1 MLQIKIVLKC
11 KKNEIREI
19 WGILRLKS
27 QSLDTTQAI
36 FYMSFTFCLFLFSC
50 LMSIHRRWIPYS
62 FVVLGH
68 SSIQSL
74 YRIQLSWGSNTHLSN
89 HNTEMKKKK
98 KVGLIVIHL
107 SFYFSL
113 DKTCMLEIFFH
124 LPKALKWIK
133 FVSKANFYQQSITED
148 TQGDRHFTVSPKLTP
163 KKSYTT
169 FSLYFFFF

>member
-1 MLQIKIVLKC
+1 MRYSSFKKSITRHSSSDILHVFHFLSFSFFLLNVNTPEMNPIFFCSVRTLKYSITLQNTIVL
-11 KKNEIREI
+11 RFQHASV
-19 WGILRLKS
+19 KS
-27 QSLDTTQAI
+27 Q
-36 FYMSFTFCLFLFSC
+36 Y
-50 LMSIHRRWIPYS
+50 
-62 FVVLGH
+62 G
-68 SSIQSL
+68 
-74 YRIQLSWGSNTHLSN
+74 N
-89 HNTEMKKKK
+89 EKKK